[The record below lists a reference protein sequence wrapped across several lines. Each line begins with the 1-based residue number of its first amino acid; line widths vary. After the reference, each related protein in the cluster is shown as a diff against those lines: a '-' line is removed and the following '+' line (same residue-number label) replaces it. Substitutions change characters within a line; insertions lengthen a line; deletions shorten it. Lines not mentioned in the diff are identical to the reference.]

1 MSELYH
7 SEEAPQNIYWDRRY
21 YTTFEEQEE
30 ALKGSSTLYVG
41 NLNFRTT
48 EQQMEET
55 FSRVGPVKRIIMG
68 LNRETKGHCGFGFVE
83 YYTHEHAVAC
93 LKYISGTNCD
103 ENIIRCELDAGFKP
117 GRQYGRGQSGGQVRD
132 ERRGGIS
139 NLKYGVSAGQ
149 RKQKDSRKGGISSR
163 LGDKSGNSSNKGGE
177 KKVKRDTMS
186 LLDEGLSS
194 SRGGKSA
201 PAELSAVVGTT
212 NIADDDDDDLL
223 AELDTQATKKK
234 KT

>member
-103 ENIIRCELDAGFKP
+103 ENIIRPIFF
-117 GRQYGRGQSGGQVRD
+117 SG
-132 ERRGGIS
+132 E
-139 NLKYGVSAGQ
+139 
-149 RKQKDSRKGGISSR
+149 
-163 LGDKSGNSSNKGGE
+163 
-177 KKVKRDTMS
+177 
-186 LLDEGLSS
+186 
-194 SRGGKSA
+194 
-201 PAELSAVVGTT
+201 
-212 NIADDDDDDLL
+212 
-223 AELDTQATKKK
+223 TQARSTCSFQ
-234 KT
+234 T